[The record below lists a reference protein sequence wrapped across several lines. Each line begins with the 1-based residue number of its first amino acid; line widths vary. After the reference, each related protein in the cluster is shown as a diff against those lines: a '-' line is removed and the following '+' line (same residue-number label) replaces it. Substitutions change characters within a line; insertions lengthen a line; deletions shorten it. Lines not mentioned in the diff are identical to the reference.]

1 MGKRYQ
7 VPEGLYINVSFPTRF
22 AKALKKNA
30 KKAVTLRGD
39 ACAMCLSCPGL
50 VVVLSCC
57 RVVVLPCCRVAS
69 VLTLLTEHAFLA
81 VAVAVSAAPLGLA
94 DRRGAVVECSALSP
108 LAALEVH
115 DSTPAHCV
123 GIESRPA
130 PPNCVV
136 STPLGPRAGPL
147 QTNEKRLQSRS
158 GSANCLSRLK
168 PLLHRALLQHAVR

>member
-50 VVVLSCC
+50 VVVLS
-57 RVVVLPCCRVAS
+57 CCRVAS